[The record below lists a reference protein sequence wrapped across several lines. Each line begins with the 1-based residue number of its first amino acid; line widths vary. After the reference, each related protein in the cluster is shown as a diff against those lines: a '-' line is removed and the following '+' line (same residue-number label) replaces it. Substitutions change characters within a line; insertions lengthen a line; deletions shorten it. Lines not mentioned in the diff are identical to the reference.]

1 MLSLPIDS
9 SGLWLSVSDN
19 HLWKQKSNLESILIP
34 HRQGESLE
42 ADILPTRWAAAG
54 RPREA
59 GALPAGAR
67 WRSAG
72 RGPDWRMAFGIP
84 WKPNGRNEGKS
95 SKQNRLAS
103 QDSQLQEAGWGSV
116 HQGEHAHCSCWKAQ
130 PKRPYSQKCSLTLR
144 SSSLLP
150 AWVGSHLCHLIGCI
164 ISGPALSLKKD

>member
-1 MLSLPIDS
+1 MWNAQRAIAKIQVLSLPIH
-9 SGLWLSVSDN
+9 SGDLWLSVSDN
-19 HLWKQKSNLESILIP
+19 HLWKQKSNLESILVP

-42 ADILPTRWAAAG
+42 ADTLPTRWAAAG

-95 SKQNRLAS
+95 SKQNRLAG
-103 QDSQLQEAGWGSV
+103 QDSQLQEAGWGCV
-116 HQGEHAHCSCWKAQ
+116 HQGEHARCCGWKVQ
-130 PKRPYSQKCSLTLR
+130 PK
-144 SSSLLP
+144 SS
-150 AWVGSHLCHLIGCI
+150 
-164 ISGPALSLKKD
+164 